1 MREVVLDSSVFI
13 ASLMP
18 DELSEKA
25 EQLIRQLDVSEA
37 RYHAPILL
45 RYEVIAAARKA
56 VYRKRMNAEQGR
68 ILRESLLAYRMT
80 LYFDDALLRRTYELA
95 ETFNQPSTYDAQYL
109 ALSERLSCEFWT
121 ADERLF
127 NGTRGYFPWVRWIGI
142 LPMNPI

>member
-80 LYFDDALLRRTYELA
+80 LYFDDALLRRAYWFISQVMQVYASDKDGRAHSSSRWQPEL
-95 ETFNQPSTYDAQYL
+95 PDAW
-109 ALSERLSCEFWT
+109 R
-121 ADERLF
+121 
-127 NGTRGYFPWVRWIGI
+127 
-142 LPMNPI
+142 